1 LLGRGHLVIQSGQ
14 FGFDFGFS
22 PQDSLGPPGNDAVD
36 RHEIMEILPQ
46 FIMVD
51 SAKSQHFAFRRCR
64 LIGLD
69 ENSSVFDP
77 LG

>member
-1 LLGRGHLVIQSGQ
+1 MLSGR
-14 FGFDFGFS
+14 
-22 PQDSLGPPGNDAVD
+22 PPASNDAVD

-46 FIMVD
+46 FIVVD
-51 SAKSQHFAFRRCR
+51 SAKSQHFAFRKCR

-77 LG
+77 LGRAIGPPR